1 MNQSSAGEPLGDAI
15 GVDPPSAELRRL
27 ACVDALLRVV
37 AARDRRETIAL
48 DELQAD
54 ANSRTAPTSSR
65 RGATC

>member
-1 MNQSSAGEPLGDAI
+1 MNQSSAGEPLGNAI
-15 GVDPPSAELRRL
+15 GGDLPSAELRRL

-37 AARDRRETIAL
+37 AARDRREAISL

-54 ANSRTAPTSSR
+54 ARPRTAPTSGG